1 MSESKN
7 EIQAVLRRVEETLLT
22 ARHGLEDLTGPN
34 RNRRMSGLRNLIV
47 FGRSVT
53 WVLQNLKTPVGPAFE
68 TWYSERQKEMQAD
81 PLMRYFVVARNNLEK
96 QGRLSVSTRAHIH
109 AFSTDDISNFG
120 PPPPGAIGFFVGDQL
135 GGSGWEVELPDG
147 SRQKYYV
154 ELPDKIAEVT
164 QHFVDLPEAL
174 DPDLKGKPIEK
185 LCELYLS
192 RLDTLLDQA
201 RAEFLNE
208 DARQRRGGRVLPSYL
223 RVVK

>member
-1 MSESKN
+1 MNETKN
-7 EIQAVLRRVEETLLT
+7 EITAVLRRVEETLIT
-22 ARHGLEDLTGPN
+22 ARHGLDDLIGSN

-68 TWYSERQKEMQAD
+68 AWYSERQKEMQAD
-81 PLMRYFVVARNNLEK
+81 PLMRYFVSARNNLEK
-96 QGRLSVSTRAHIH
+96 QGRLSVSSKAHIH
-109 AFSTDDISNFG
+109 AFSTADISKFG
-120 PPPPGAIGFFVGDQL
+120 PRPPGAIGFFIGDQL

-154 ELPDKIAEVT
+154 EMPTEIAEVT
-164 QHFVDLPEAL
+164 QHFADLPEAL
-174 DPDLKGKPIEK
+174 DPELKGKPIEE

-192 RLDTLLDQA
+192 RLDALLDQA

-208 DARQRRGGRVLPSYL
+208 GARQRYGGRVLPPYL